1 MSGAGHISG
10 PLGTNWKRTCLNVT
24 GVLLR
29 WALGGYF
36 IYMGYKKGLH
46 PEDFLKLVRQYDL
59 VNQYLI
65 LNSIAAA
72 LPWFEVFCGLLLLT
86 GIAVRGAALNLIAM
100 LVPFTIIVTKR
111 ALTIAAADGIPFST
125 VRFDCGCGAGEVL
138 ITHKLIE
145 NTLLFLLACCLVA
158 GWGKGL
164 ALKFDLLR
172 SRLGRPLANPGHP
185 EEIAESIP
193 SASASGPTVRKGR

>member
-1 MSGAGHISG
+1 MSGAGHSRIPVPG
-10 PLGTNWKRTCLNVT
+10 WKRTGLSVA
-24 GVLLR
+24 GVLVR

-36 IYMGYKKGLH
+36 IYMGLNKALH
-46 PEDFLKLVRQYDL
+46 PEGFLKLVRQYDV
-59 VNQYLI
+59 VNQYLV

-72 LPWFEVFCGLLLLT
+72 LPWFEVFCGLLLLS

-100 LVPFTIIVTKR
+100 LVPFTVLVAKR
-111 ALTIAAADGIPFST
+111 ALAIAATQAVPFST

-145 NTLLFLLACCLVA
+145 NTLMFLAACCLVA

-172 SRLGRPLANPGHP
+172 SRRKRSLS
-185 EEIAESIP
+185 ESAQP
-193 SASASGPTVRKGR
+193 APVG